1 MLSKEWDPLSLIST
15 FELGVESNVV
25 QHSQIIEL
33 APYSA
38 LVRFVIKARAV
49 FHAEFRRYKHL
60 FPRVN
65 AEGLFTGTVLHSL
78 DHACMQWNL
87 EDPLWL
93 DADDIRFGKMAEL
106 GRIIR
111 VGCVPEVGGYYF
123 HRKLKGSGHP
133 FYEAVYK
140 RLAKIDKRMADVM
153 DICICRKESK
163 ILREPI
169 QLITPH

>member
-1 MLSKEWDPLSLIST
+1 MLSKEWEPISLIST

-65 AEGLFTGTVLHSL
+65 AEGLFIGTVLHSL

-133 FYEAVYK
+133 FYDAVYK

-163 ILREPI
+163 FLREPI